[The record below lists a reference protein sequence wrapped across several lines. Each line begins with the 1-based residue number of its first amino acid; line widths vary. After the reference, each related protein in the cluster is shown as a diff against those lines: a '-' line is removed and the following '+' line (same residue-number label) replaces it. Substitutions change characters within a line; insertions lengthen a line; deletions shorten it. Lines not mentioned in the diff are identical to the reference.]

1 MNNAVHVFQVLS
13 HTFLRLARNWTYDEL
28 CLSIQ
33 CYSQIWQYVIC
44 FPGCAII
51 NKREKFCFFT
61 TVTKEPD
68 ADLPQALLGRLGVLD
83 VRAEVNSEGP
93 IYLNTYYYMVK
104 A

>member
-1 MNNAVHVFQVLS
+1 M
-13 HTFLRLARNWTYDEL
+13 
-28 CLSIQ
+28 
-33 CYSQIWQYVIC
+33 
-44 FPGCAII
+44 
-51 NKREKFCFFT
+51 
-61 TVTKEPD
+61 TKEPD